1 MPTAAAPP
9 RSDVP
14 GAPASARPSGS
25 DALVT
30 AAPPRHHATFDAI
43 GTTWRIDAGVPLDE
57 ALPAVRALID
67 RYDRTWSRFRDDS
80 LVATMA
86 RTAGRHPMPPEAGSL
101 LGFYRALHDATDGAV
116 SPLVGRAMEHHGYDA
131 SYALRPAGG
140 PVDVPAWD
148 DVLAPDGDALLVR
161 EPVLLDVGAA
171 GKGQLVDLVAA
182 VLTEHG
188 IAKHVVDAGG
198 DLRATGP
205 DVLRVGLEHPAD
217 PTQAIGV
224 VELQDAAIA
233 ASAVN
238 RRAWGDRHHV
248 LDARSG
254 EPTREVVAAWAIAP
268 TAMEADG
275 LATALFFAST
285 GALSRAFAFEG
296 LRVFADGRA
305 ERTPGLPGELFS

>member
-1 MPTAAAPP
+1 M
-9 RSDVP
+9 S
-14 GAPASARPSGS
+14 PA
-25 DALVT
+25 V
-30 AAPPRHHATFDAI
+30 APPRHRAIFDAI
-43 GTTWRIDAGVPLDE
+43 GTTWRIDAGVPLDA

-80 LVATMA
+80 LVTAMA
-86 RTAGRHPMPPEAGSL
+86 RTPGRFAMPAEAGSL

-131 SYALRPAGG
+131 DYTLRPGDG

-161 EPVLLDVGAA
+161 APVLLDVGAA
-171 GKGQLVDLVAA
+171 GKGQLVDLVSAL
-182 VLTEHG
+182 LTDHG
-188 IAKHVVDAGG
+188 VAEHVVDAGG
-198 DLRATGP
+198 DLRAAGP
-205 DVLRVGLEHPAD
+205 AALRVGLEHPAD

-224 VELQDAAIA
+224 IELQDAAIA

-238 RRAWGDRHHV
+238 RRAWADRHHV
-248 LDARSG
+248 LDGRTG
-254 EPTREVVAAWAIAP
+254 EPTRDVIATWAIAP

-285 GALSRAFAFEG
+285 GALSRRFAFEG
-296 LRVFADGRA
+296 VRVFADGRA